1 MYGKTR
7 WDEIWNKNIR
17 ESCKEENMIKNS
29 LSKKNIT
36 SGDSQITRVRGKPKK
51 IIREIIKKV
60 LMINKLYQN
69 IFYDRTLWH
78 ILSGLKYKKIFLF

>member
-1 MYGKTR
+1 
-7 WDEIWNKNIR
+7 
-17 ESCKEENMIKNS
+17 MIKNS

-69 IFYDRTLWH
+69 IFYDRTL
-78 ILSGLKYKKIFLF
+78 